1 MTSERRRALI
11 ERLLSEAEDAVV
23 AGQWD
28 LVSRYAQSVLA
39 LDLSRIGFSTE
50 KAWASPLSSGLFFT
64 GLLGVMLVMK
74 GFFYPD
80 TDWGQID
87 YFSNGMFVV
96 FGVVMIGATI
106 MGAIFLNRATAESTA
121 EADAE
126 RVLNRAHAKQAAH
139 YSRLAAEQVQVRE
152 RALAAELEYAI
163 WLNMIETGAST
174 RVQGSALLTAVVRFN
189 DLEHVVA
196 HLLMAD
202 HWVNVRLTPDGAD
215 GGIDVIGDSPPRRV
229 AAQVKH
235 VNTPVGRPVLQQLL
249 GAAQA
254 GGFTDAVLASS
265 GGFAQ
270 TVRDLAREQQSSTHL
285 QLWDRPEIIKKI
297 DALDAA
303 AFKAMVSP
311 LVPYLIG
318 KRPA

>member
-1 MTSERRRALI
+1 MTSDPN
-11 ERLLSEAEDAVV
+11 RLYMAWWQFA
-23 AGQWD
+23 
-28 LVSRYAQSVLA
+28 
-39 LDLSRIGFSTE
+39 IGV
-50 KAWASPLSSGLFFT
+50 GLFFMFFYGLFMAVGAFGKHAPLGT
-64 GLLGVMLVMK
+64 FVLGVAIAGAAIKGFMLLG
-74 GFFYPD
+74 
-80 TDWGQID
+80 
-87 YFSNGMFVV
+87 
-96 FGVVMIGATI
+96 
-106 MGAIFLNRATAESTA
+106 RAEDKAKAVAVA
-121 EADAE
+121 EADA
-126 RVLNRAHAKQAAH
+126 K
-139 YSRLAAEQVQVRE
+139 QVRE

>member
-1 MTSERRRALI
+1 MTSDPNRMVWWQFA
-11 ERLLSEAEDAVV
+11 
-23 AGQWD
+23 
-28 LVSRYAQSVLA
+28 
-39 LDLSRIGFSTE
+39 IG
-50 KAWASPLSSGLFFT
+50 AGLFFMFFYGFFVAVGAFGKQAPLGTFVLGVAIAGAAIT
-64 GLLGVMLVMK
+64 GFMLLG
-74 GFFYPD
+74 
-80 TDWGQID
+80 
-87 YFSNGMFVV
+87 
-96 FGVVMIGATI
+96 
-106 MGAIFLNRATAESTA
+106 RAEDKAKAVAVAEKAVAVA
-121 EADAE
+121 EADA
-126 RVLNRAHAKQAAH
+126 K
-139 YSRLAAEQVQVRE
+139 QVRE

-215 GGIDVIGDSPPRRV
+215 GGLDVIGDSPPRRV

>member
-1 MTSERRRALI
+1 MTSDRQRALI
-11 ERLLSEAEDAVV
+11 ERLLSESEEAVV

-28 LVSRYAQSVLA
+28 VVARHAQSVLA
-39 LDLSRIGFSTE
+39 LDLSRIGFSRA
-50 KAWASPLSSGLFFT
+50 KAWEFPLALALFLT
-64 GLLGVMLVMK
+64 GLV
-74 GFFYPD
+74 GFFMILNVFGP
-80 TDWGQID
+80 
-87 YFSNGMFVV
+87 NNMPAVFVV
-96 FGVVMIGATI
+96 FGVVMIGAAI
-106 MGAIFLNRATAESTA
+106 KGAKLLASAVA
-121 EADAE
+121 EADAAA
-126 RVLNRAHAKQAAH
+126 VLNRAHAKQAEH
-139 YSRLAAEQVQVRE
+139 YSRLAAR
-152 RALAAELEYAI
+152 ELEAAQVYAI
-163 WLNMIETGAST
+163 WINMIETGAST
-174 RVQGSALLTAVVRFN
+174 RVQGAALLTAVVRFN

-202 HWVNVRLTPDGAD
+202 HWVNVRLTSDGAD